1 MNKINSNLIILIF
14 ALNLICS
21 ATAQE
26 TIPRP
31 ETAISPWG
39 ENIDAQQETRI
50 LEKLSPQVKEELLK
64 VKEISAEGYN
74 DLLRDA
80 QFVNFEVYPGF
91 MESTEKELY
100 QNERKVDE
108 LELQTRAIG
117 IQYQHASQDNKQNLK
132 NKIRPMLE
140 MLFDLKEK
148 QRVMEVKML
157 EKELAQLKESLVVRK
172 KNKGDIILRRLS
184 ELTGTDEYLDW

>member
-1 MNKINSNLIILIF
+1 MY
-14 ALNLICS
+14 
-21 ATAQE
+21 
-26 TIPRP
+26 
-31 ETAISPWG
+31 AIRS
-39 ENIDAQQETRI
+39 
-50 LEKLSPQVKEELLK
+50 
-64 VKEISAEGYN
+64 Y
-74 DLLRDA
+74 
-80 QFVNFEVYPGF
+80 Y
-91 MESTEKELY
+91 
-100 QNERKVDE
+100 
-108 LELQTRAIG
+108 AIG

-172 KNKGDIILRRLS
+172 KNKDDIILRRLS

>member
-1 MNKINSNLIILIF
+1 MKKIKSFLIILISTV
-14 ALNLICS
+14 NLICS

-26 TIPRP
+26 TMP
-31 ETAISPWG
+31 EPVTPVVPWG
-39 ENIDAQQETRI
+39 ENIDAQEETRI
-50 LEKLSPQVKEELLK
+50 FEKLSPEVKVELLK
-64 VKEISAEGYN
+64 VKDINAESYN

-80 QFVNFEVYPGF
+80 QFVNFEIYPGF
-91 MESTEKELY
+91 MESSEKELY

-117 IQYQHASQDNKQNLK
+117 IQYQYASQENKQYLK
-132 NKIRPMLE
+132 NKILPMLE

-148 QRVMEVKML
+148 QREMEVNML
-157 EKELAQLKESLVVRK
+157 EKELTQLKESLIVRK
-172 KNKGDIILRRLS
+172 KNKDDIILRRFS

>member
-1 MNKINSNLIILIF
+1 MKKIKSFLIILISTV
-14 ALNLICS
+14 NLICS

-26 TIPRP
+26 TMSEPVTP
-31 ETAISPWG
+31 VVPWG
-39 ENIDAQQETRI
+39 ENIDAQEETRI
-50 LEKLSPQVKEELLK
+50 LEKLSPEVKVELLK
-64 VKEISAEGYN
+64 VKDINAESYN

-80 QFVNFEVYPGF
+80 QFVNFEIYPGF
-91 MESTEKELY
+91 MESSEKELY

-117 IQYQHASQDNKQNLK
+117 IQYQYASQENKQYLK
-132 NKIRPMLE
+132 NKILPMLE

-148 QRVMEVKML
+148 QREMEVNML
-157 EKELAQLKESLVVRK
+157 EKELTQLKESLIVRK
-172 KNKGDIILRRLS
+172 KNKDDIILRRFS

>member
-1 MNKINSNLIILIF
+1 MNKINSYLIILIF

-26 TIPRP
+26 TIPGS

-172 KNKGDIILRRLS
+172 KNKDDIILRRLS

>member
-1 MNKINSNLIILIF
+1 MKKIKSFLIILISTV
-14 ALNLICS
+14 NLICS

-26 TIPRP
+26 TMP
-31 ETAISPWG
+31 EPVTPVVPWV
-39 ENIDAQQETRI
+39 ENIDAQEETRI
-50 LEKLSPQVKEELLK
+50 LEKLSPEVKVELLK
-64 VKEISAEGYN
+64 VKDINAESYN

-80 QFVNFEVYPGF
+80 QFVNFEIYPGF
-91 MESTEKELY
+91 MESSEKELY

-117 IQYQHASQDNKQNLK
+117 IQYQYASQENKQYLK
-132 NKIRPMLE
+132 NKILPMLE

-148 QRVMEVKML
+148 QREMEVNML
-157 EKELAQLKESLVVRK
+157 EKELTQLKESLIVRK
-172 KNKGDIILRRLS
+172 KNKDDIILRRFS

>member
-1 MNKINSNLIILIF
+1 MKKIKSFLIILISTV
-14 ALNLICS
+14 NLICS

-26 TIPRP
+26 TMP
-31 ETAISPWG
+31 EPVTPVVPWG
-39 ENIDAQQETRI
+39 ENIDAQEETRI
-50 LEKLSPQVKEELLK
+50 LEKLSPEVKVELLK
-64 VKEISAEGYN
+64 VKDINAESYN

-80 QFVNFEVYPGF
+80 QFVNFEIYPGF
-91 MESTEKELY
+91 MESSEKELY

-117 IQYQHASQDNKQNLK
+117 IQYQYASQENKQYLK
-132 NKIRPMLE
+132 NKILPMLE

-148 QRVMEVKML
+148 QREMEVNML
-157 EKELAQLKESLVVRK
+157 EKELTQLKESLIVRK
-172 KNKGDIILRRLS
+172 KNKDDIILRRFS

>member
-1 MNKINSNLIILIF
+1 MKKIKSFLIILISTV
-14 ALNLICS
+14 NLICS

-26 TIPRP
+26 TMSEPVTP
-31 ETAISPWG
+31 VVPWG
-39 ENIDAQQETRI
+39 ENIDAQEETRI
-50 LEKLSPQVKEELLK
+50 LEKLSPEVKVELLK
-64 VKEISAEGYN
+64 VKDINAESYN

-80 QFVNFEVYPGF
+80 QFVNFEIYPGF
-91 MESTEKELY
+91 MESSEKELY

-117 IQYQHASQDNKQNLK
+117 IQYQYASQENKQYLK
-132 NKIRPMLE
+132 NKILPMLE

-148 QRVMEVKML
+148 QREMEVNML
-157 EKELAQLKESLVVRK
+157 EKELTQLKESLIVRN
-172 KNKGDIILRRLS
+172 KNKDDIIRRRFS